1 MLFCDEEESFWMEA
15 LSCNWHPRVQKK
27 QHMGYVCIAAAMNS

>member
-15 LSCNWHPRVQKK
+15 LSCNWHPRVQKNNTW
-27 QHMGYVCIAAAMNS
+27 AMCV